1 LSDSQAVLA
10 ANDPDAVVDAKL
22 RVRGVEG
29 LRVIDASVMPKV
41 TSANTNA
48 ASLMIGERGA
58 RIILKAGPSTAEQPR
73 GG

>member
-1 LSDSQAVLA
+1 MGIASD
-10 ANDPDAVVDAKL
+10 PMAVVDARL
-22 RVRGVEG
+22 RVTGLEG

-48 ASLMIGERGA
+48 ASLMIGEHGA
-58 RIILKAGPSTAEQPR
+58 RIVLQ